1 MTDRVRETVD
11 RIAVDSSKAS
21 IGMYVSMLDRPWLET
36 PFVFQ
41 GFEIRDRVEIELLQ
55 SYCSVIYVDI
65 HRSSLSPVEVRA
77 LMSTQPA
84 RTVSAGAR
92 QHKSRKSGKWMRLFS
107 NLLRRLGVARW
118 TKREVRLE
126 EDGYAIQTTVR
137 AEAHDAFA
145 AYKTVS
151 LQYQKILGQVANHG
165 ALPLGALKKAAR
177 PLIESVLRNP
187 DAMAWTIFS
196 RRQSGRSLSRAIA
209 TSVWCLMF
217 GRHLGFDREG
227 LEELAIGGLLLDIG
241 NVRLPAELVAS
252 QEELTHDQWSLLSR
266 HVEFGLEILRTSN
279 GISENVREM
288 VACHHERADGS
299 GYPNGLLGNRIPVY
313 GRIAAIADCYDAM
326 TTENAYS
333 PAYSAFD
340 VARTLNDM
348 RGTQFAAEVVE
359 QFLCTVGMFPTASV
373 VEMNDGT
380 VGLVL
385 EQNRENSLR
394 PKVMLLLDKDH
405 VALQKPKIVEMRDLP
420 LDATHRNAL
429 WIVRGHEHGAFGI
442 NPMDYFNP
450 AARQG

>member
-1 MTDRVRETVD
+1 MSDRLSETID
-11 RIAVDSSKAS
+11 RIAVDSGKAS

-41 GFEIRDRVEIELLQ
+41 GFEIKDRHEIELLQ

-65 HRSSLSPVEVRA
+65 HRSSLSPILIQTLV
-77 LMSTQPA
+77 STQP
-84 RTVSAGAR
+84 RRKSAGKTGRRRAR
-92 QHKSRKSGKWMRLFS
+92 EPGRWLRLLGK
-107 NLLRRLGVARW
+107 LLRRLGLSRQA
-118 TKREVRLE
+118 KRESRLE
-126 EDGYAIQTTVR
+126 ADGYPIQSTVR
-137 AEAHDAFA
+137 GEAHDAFA

-151 LQYQKILGQVANHG
+151 LKYREVLDYAGKHG
-165 ALPLGALKKAAR
+165 ELPAGVLKKAVQA
-177 PLIESVLRNP
+177 LIDSVLRNP

-196 RRQSGRSLSRAIA
+196 RRQSGQNLSRAVA

-217 GRHLGFDREG
+217 GRHLGFDRQA

-241 NVRLPAELVAS
+241 NVRIPTELVNS
-252 QEELTHDQWSLLSR
+252 EGEISHEQFSLLSQ
-266 HVEFGLEILRTSN
+266 HVEFGSEILRRSK
-279 GISENVREM
+279 GISENVRDM

-299 GYPNGLLGNRIPVY
+299 GYPGGLQANRIPVY

-348 RGTQFAAEVVE
+348 RGKQFAAEVVA
-359 QFLCTVGMFPTASV
+359 QFLCTMGMFPTASV
-373 VEMNDGT
+373 VELNDGT
-380 VGLVL
+380 IGLVL

-394 PKVMLLLDKDH
+394 PKVMVLLDKDH
-405 VALQKPKIVEMRDLP
+405 VALQKPNILEMRDLP
-420 LDATHRNAL
+420 LDVTHAKAL
-429 WIVRGHEHGAFGI
+429 WIARGHEHGAFGI

-450 AARQG
+450 LARQG